1 MVKVKEQLWKGLA
14 ILLMCSLISIF
25 GCREVGESL
34 NSSGNIA
41 VAAENNPAGEW
52 IQDTQTG
59 IWWFRYPDGSYPAS
73 QCGITFIRHQDIW

>member
-1 MVKVKEQLWKGLA
+1 MKVKEQLWKGLA

-52 IQDTQTG
+52 IQDT
-59 IWWFRYPDGSYPAS
+59 
-73 QCGITFIRHQDIW
+73 